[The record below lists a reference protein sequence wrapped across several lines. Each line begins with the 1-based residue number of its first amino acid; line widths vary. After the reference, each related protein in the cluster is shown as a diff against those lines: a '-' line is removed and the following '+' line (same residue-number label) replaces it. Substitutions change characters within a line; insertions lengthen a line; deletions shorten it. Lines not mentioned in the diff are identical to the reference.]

1 MRASV
6 TIFVCAWVCGG
17 GGACVL
23 VQVCECVLACI
34 EKGVFLSISMH
45 LLQIVSIYLFIFF
58 PEEKKKCARGCV
70 CGCVCV
76 HARVLTCVFYTADF
90 KPRQ

>member
-1 MRASV
+1 MRG
-6 TIFVCAWVCGG
+6 CAQ

-23 VQVCECVLACI
+23 VQVCEWVCVCVLACI

-58 PEEKKKCARGCV
+58 PEEKKKVREDV
-70 CGCVCV
+70 CGCVC
-76 HARVLTCVFYTADF
+76 ARASAYMCILYS
-90 KPRQ
+90 

>member
-6 TIFVCAWVCGG
+6 TIFVCAWVCSGG

-23 VQVCECVLACI
+23 VQVCECACVLACI

-58 PEEKKKCARGCV
+58 PEEKKKVREDV
-70 CGCVCV
+70 CG
-76 HARVLTCVFYTADF
+76 
-90 KPRQ
+90 